1 MAKPFVKVT
10 WLDAEDFRD
19 ATWATAE
26 EAAAFNAKPCEV
38 VSYGY
43 LIAKSRTH
51 LTIAADLAEPET
63 YGRLIKIPRKMI
75 QQTEDL
81 TDRFASK
88 PPVV

>member
-1 MAKPFVKVT
+1 MGRCIVAKRFVKVE

-26 EAAAFNAKPCEV
+26 EAGAFNETECLV

-43 LIAKSRTH
+43 LVAKSRTH
-51 LTIAADLAEPET
+51 LTLAADLAEPET
-63 YGRLIKIPRKMI
+63 YGRLIKIPRKMVKSCL
-75 QQTEDL
+75 D
-81 TDRFASK
+81 F